1 MDNQDEE
8 IKCIVSLEDYFAFE
22 LKKDGILHE
31 LTLQELQRRETLLKA
46 WNLCIR
52 KLATKDR
59 TRKEMYDILLKDG
72 TLDTK
77 QMNDMIEKLEQ
88 KGYIND
94 TSYMANYIERKI
106 DLSEGKQKIIHELV
120 KKGIDYDTIKEAL
133 ESYDDDNE
141 KSKAKRFISKIEKT
155 MKAGSVKMKKQM
167 LISRLVNK
175 GFSFDIAKDV
185 VSHYEFTEDFL
196 DDKDSLVR
204 AIQKAVKTYSK
215 KYSGDELKRMV
226 LSQLIR
232 KGFNSEDVIIEIE
245 GMGIFNDE
253 N

>member
-1 MDNQDEE
+1 M
-8 IKCIVSLEDYFAFE
+8 
-22 LKKDGILHE
+22 
-31 LTLQELQRRETLLKA
+31 
-46 WNLCIR
+46 
-52 KLATKDR
+52 
-59 TRKEMYDILLKDG
+59 
-72 TLDTK
+72 
-77 QMNDMIEKLEQ
+77 
-88 KGYIND
+88 
-94 TSYMANYIERKI
+94 
-106 DLSEGKQKIIHELV
+106 
-120 KKGIDYDTIKEAL
+120 
-133 ESYDDDNE
+133 
-141 KSKAKRFISKIEKT
+141 
-155 MKAGSVKMKKQM
+155 MKKQM

-175 GFSFDIAKDV
+175 GYSFDIAKDV

-204 AIQKAVKTYSK
+204 AIQKAAKTYSK